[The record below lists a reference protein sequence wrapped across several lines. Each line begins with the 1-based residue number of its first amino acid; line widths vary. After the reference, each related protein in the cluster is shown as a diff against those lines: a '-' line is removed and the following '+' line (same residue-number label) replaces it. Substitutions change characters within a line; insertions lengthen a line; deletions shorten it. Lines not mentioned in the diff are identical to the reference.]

1 MWFVKKKSYMNY
13 YYFVHH
19 IWITF
24 NNSTLLFLFSLGVQ
38 TPLALTHVH
47 KTWVI
52 VSLEFLHIG
61 QIASTGTPRVDKLSK
76 AGKELL
82 NDLQRINKTFSP
94 FTYFILSMPQLLL
107 FFVLFA
113 SSLFIYFYLFVLL
126 ILITGKLLSPILLF
140 KNWLL

>member
-61 QIASTGTPRVDKLSK
+61 QTASTGTPCVDKLSN

-94 FTYFILSMPQLLL
+94 VTYFILSMPQLLL
-107 FFVLFA
+107 LFFVLFA
-113 SSLFIYFYLFVLL
+113 SLFIYLLL
-126 ILITGKLLSPILLF
+126 ILITGKLPSPILLF